1 MGIITDSITNKQA
14 DYTLSGTIKSSVT
27 TPEAA
32 LKIELNKNLVRYLF
46 FQTVIDDTVNFQS
59 QITDNWVENNTAIH
73 DHIALSP
80 VIITMRGLVGELVY
94 TSEQAQLDYEKA
106 LATAN
111 LINSRDNVL
120 VQFGNLNFNDI
131 DGKLTAVSAY
141 FPEVSNVTQMAQN
154 MWDLHEASKRKA
166 ERISKI
172 LTGQASNNLAAKMNV
187 YSGLSSNAKQSKL
200 KEVAESLKD
209 YWLNRKAFIAN
220 TPFGDF
226 DNMYIQSVSLHQG
239 NENFIGEID
248 ITLKQLKFAQT
259 LTTKADKEVL
269 AKYNAYAQAE
279 EMNYGKTQGETSLLR
294 NTFDKAGFTKP
305 EQ

>member
-1 MGIITDSITNKQA
+1 MVLESNILTNE
-14 DYTLSGTIKSSVT
+14 VT
-27 TPEAA
+27 TQTSVSVPDAA
-32 LKIELNKNLVRYLF
+32 LQIQLNENLVRYLF
-46 FQTVIDDTVNFQS
+46 FQTVTDDSVSFQS

-73 DHIALSP
+73 DHIAISP
-80 VIITMRGLVGELVY
+80 VTITMRGLVGELVY

-120 VQFGNLNFNDI
+120 AQFGNLNFNDI

-141 FPEVSNVTQMAQN
+141 FPEVSNVTQRAQN
-154 MWDLHEASKRKA
+154 MWDLHEASQRKA
-166 ERISKI
+166 RRIANI
-172 LTGQASNNLAAKMNV
+172 LTGQANNNLAAKMDS
-187 YSGLSSNAKQSKL
+187 YSGLSSNARQTKL
-200 KEVAESLKD
+200 KEIGEALKD
-209 YWLNRKAFIAN
+209 YWINRKSFIAN

-248 ITLKQLKFAQT
+248 VTLKQLRFAQT

-269 AKYNAYAQAE
+269 AKYNAYAQASE
-279 EMNYGKTQGETSLLR
+279 QNYGKAQGNTSVLKELS
-294 NTFDKAGFTKP
+294 DKYLGTVP
-305 EQ
+305 GSGIRR